1 MWLYFT
7 NLAEEL
13 NERGLETRAFL
24 ESGLIKKIRKF
35 ADWLVESGNI
45 NKYYAYCGKKLIKIL
60 DAHSNQVDI
69 PWNKNTVHDLL
80 WVPIQ
85 KAMTGKE
92 STTELESPD
101 PSEIYEVLNRHLA
114 QKFGVSVRWP
124 SEEL

>member
-13 NERGLETRAFL
+13 NERGLDMKTVLKPE
-24 ESGLIKKIRKF
+24 
-35 ADWLVESGNI
+35 
-45 NKYYAYCGKKLIKIL
+45 
-60 DAHSNQVDI
+60 VDI
-69 PWNKNTVHDLL
+69 PWNKNTIHDYM

-114 QKFGVSVRWP
+114 QKFGVSVPWP